1 MSTLSDADLDK
12 HTVTKAYARWA
23 PVYDLVFGAVF
34 ERGREA
40 AIAAAERV
48 GGCILEVGV
57 GTGISLPN
65 YSKDCRLCGV
75 DISAPMLR
83 KAQER
88 VVELG
93 LSNVEG
99 LWVMDA
105 EHLSFPDSSF
115 DVIVAQYVITTVPNP
130 EATLDEFARVLKPG
144 GEIVLVSRVGA
155 EAGLRHS
162 LEHWFQPAARKLGWR
177 TEFSFE
183 RYSRWAEHTS
193 GMRLI
198 ERRAM
203 PPFGHFCLIRFGKDG
218 GKDHSVGHIYDS
230 EPVRAAG

>member
-1 MSTLSDADLDK
+1 MTIELDK
-12 HTVTKAYARWA
+12 DTIARAYARWA

-34 ERGREA
+34 ERGRHA

-48 GGCILEVGV
+48 GGRILEVGV
-57 GTGISLPN
+57 GTGISLPD
-65 YSKDCRLCGV
+65 YSPANRLFGI
-75 DISAPMLR
+75 DISEPMLR

-88 VVELG
+88 VTEFG
-93 LSNVEG
+93 LRNVEG
-99 LWVMDA
+99 LAVMDA
-105 EHLSFPDSSF
+105 ENLSFPDGSF
-115 DVIVAQYVITTVPNP
+115 DVVVAQYVITTVPDP

-155 EAGLRHS
+155 EAGLRRS

-183 RYSRWAEHTS
+183 RYSRWASQTPAME
-193 GMRLI
+193 LI

-203 PPFGHFCLIRFGKDG
+203 PPFGHFSLIRFGKDG
-218 GKDHSVGHIYDS
+218 GSQQRYDA
-230 EPVRAAG
+230 EPKRAAG